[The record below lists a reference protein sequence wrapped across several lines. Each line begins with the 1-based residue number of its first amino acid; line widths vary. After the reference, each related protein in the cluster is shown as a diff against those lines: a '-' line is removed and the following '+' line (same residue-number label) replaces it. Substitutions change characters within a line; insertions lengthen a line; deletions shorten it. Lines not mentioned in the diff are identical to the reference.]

1 MITISYPKVQA
12 ATPEPALVK
21 REVAASVPKLEAA
34 LASKSA
40 ARTKPK
46 ASAKPKASGS
56 RWAEYGRRGG
66 RVRGI
71 KASPA
76 AAAAAQTNGAR
87 GGRPR
92 KAGSR

>member
-1 MITISYPKVQA
+1 MGQI
-12 ATPEPALVK
+12 
-21 REVAASVPKLEAA
+21 LE
-34 LASKSA
+34 SA
-40 ARTKPK
+40 
-46 ASAKPKASGS
+46 S
-56 RWAEYGRRGG
+56 RWVEYGRRGG

-76 AAAAAQTNGAR
+76 TAAAAQTNGAR